1 MRRLL
6 LTGGGDAAKNGG
18 REEGGHFPARPRYI
32 CYSRCPQLVPTAFAD
47 LQPHRTPPRLCSRPC
62 EMQVHVDLEKGL
74 ATVTVEAGSQAE
86 AAQPLAEAVKELG
99 FGAEPQA
106 ASAA

>member
-1 MRRLL
+1 
-6 LTGGGDAAKNGG
+6 
-18 REEGGHFPARPRYI
+18 
-32 CYSRCPQLVPTAFAD
+32 
-47 LQPHRTPPRLCSRPC
+47 
-62 EMQVHVDLEKGL
+62 MQVHVDLEKGL